1 MITTNFRRS
10 FIAYLVED
18 CLIRFNIFEIGEL
31 RMKRLFLSLCLGC
44 AVIVPAQALDP
55 GTPIIKVQS
64 GDAAYRV
71 SVLEEQVRQLNGRIE
86 ELTFQLLEMQEKIRR
101 QNEDNEFRF
110 QELEEK
116 KGSLDDGS
124 TDNVASNATGDSDLE
139 KPEPSDQTE
148 LNTDSSGNTNETETA
163 TAPTIDGVEI
173 YQGEGGL
180 DPNPSGTL
188 GTIQFDENGNIVD
201 TTIGKP
207 LDLTALPKAGDVQD
221 TLPESADELFDLG
234 YNHIQTG
241 RYQDAENML
250 SKFSV
255 NYADHPRMPEA
266 RFWLG
271 ESYLG
276 RSQFKKAA
284 EVYLDAQKRWP
295 NSKFGPQ
302 TLLKLGVSLAG
313 LNQRELACATFAKV
327 TQKYPD
333 TSRAV
338 RRNVAYEQN
347 AARCLTN

>member
-1 MITTNFRRS
+1 
-10 FIAYLVED
+10 
-18 CLIRFNIFEIGEL
+18 
-31 RMKRLFLSLCLGC
+31 MKRLFFSLCLSC
-44 AVIVPAQALDP
+44 AAILPAQALEP

-86 ELTFQLLEMQEKIRR
+86 ELTFQLLEMQEKLRR

-116 KGSLDDGS
+116 KGSLEGG
-124 TDNVASNATGDSDLE
+124 TTGNVASNDGDATSGDAGLE
-139 KPEPSDQTE
+139 KPEPSDQTVFTTE
-148 LNTDSSGNTNETETA
+148 SDGNSEQTQTETA
-163 TAPTIDGVEI
+163 SVPTIDGVEI

-188 GTIQFDENGNIVD
+188 GTIQFDENGNIID
-201 TTIGKP
+201 STIGKP
-207 LDLTALPKAGDVQD
+207 LDLTALPKAGEAQNI
-221 TLPESADELFDLG
+221 LPENANELFDLG
-234 YNHIQTG
+234 YNHVQTG
-241 RYQDAENML
+241 RYHDAEL
-250 SKFSV
+250 ALIRFSD
-255 NYADHPRMPEA
+255 NYGDHPRMPEA

-284 EVYLDAQKRWP
+284 ETYLDAQKRWP

-333 TSRAV
+333 SSRAV

>member
-1 MITTNFRRS
+1 
-10 FIAYLVED
+10 
-18 CLIRFNIFEIGEL
+18 
-31 RMKRLFLSLCLGC
+31 MKKLFLSLCLGC
-44 AVIVPAQALDP
+44 AVILPANALEP

-86 ELTFQLLEMQEKIRR
+86 ELTFQLLEMQEKLRR

-116 KGSLDDGS
+116 KGSLEDTSNDNLAS
-124 TDNVASNATGDSDLE
+124 TDGETSLE
-139 KPEPSDQTE
+139 KPEPSEQTVFTTE
-148 LNTDSSGNTNETETA
+148 SDGTNEQTETA
-163 TAPTIDGVEI
+163 TAPTTVPTIDGVEI

-188 GTIQFDENGNIVD
+188 GTIQFDENGNIID
-201 TTIGKP
+201 STIGKP
-207 LDLTALPKAGDVQD
+207 LDLTALPKTGEAQEA
-221 TLPESADELFDLG
+221 LPQSANDLFDLG
-234 YNHIQTG
+234 YNHVQTG
-241 RYQDAENML
+241 RYQDAEIAL
-250 SKFSV
+250 TRFSE
-255 NYADHPRMPEA
+255 NFSDHPRMPEA

-276 RSQFKKAA
+276 RGQFKQAA
-284 EVYLDAQKRWP
+284 EVYLDAQNRWP

-327 TQKYPD
+327 VQKYPD
-333 TSRAV
+333 SSRAV
-338 RRNVAYEQN
+338 RLNVAYEQN

>member
-1 MITTNFRRS
+1 
-10 FIAYLVED
+10 
-18 CLIRFNIFEIGEL
+18 
-31 RMKRLFLSLCLGC
+31 MKRLFLSLCLSC
-44 AVIVPAQALDP
+44 AVVLPAQALDP

-116 KGSLDDGS
+116 EGSLGGGT
-124 TDNVASNATGDSDLE
+124 TDSVASGTTGDSGLE
-139 KPEPSDQTE
+139 KPEPSDQAD
-148 LNTDSSGNTNETETA
+148 LNTDSGGNTSETA

-173 YQGEGGL
+173 YQGESGL
-180 DPNPSGTL
+180 DPNPSGAL
-188 GTIQFDENGNIVD
+188 GTIQFDENGNIID

-234 YNHIQTG
+234 YNHVQTG
-241 RYQDAENML
+241 RYEEAENML
-250 SKFSV
+250 TKFSN

>member
-1 MITTNFRRS
+1 
-10 FIAYLVED
+10 
-18 CLIRFNIFEIGEL
+18 
-31 RMKRLFLSLCLGC
+31 MKRLFLSLCLGC
-44 AVIVPAQALDP
+44 AMIMPAQALEP
-55 GTPIIKVQS
+55 GTPIIKIQS

-86 ELTFQLLEMQEKIRR
+86 ELTFQLLEMQEKLRR

-116 KGSLDDGS
+116 KGSLENDA
-124 TDNVASNATGDSDLE
+124 TDNLASNDGDTGLE
-139 KPEPSDQTE
+139 KPEPSDQTV
-148 LNTDSSGNTNETETA
+148 LSTDTDGSSEQTDTQTA

-173 YQGEGGL
+173 YQGKGGL

-188 GTIQFDENGNIVD
+188 GTIQFDENGNIINS
-201 TTIGKP
+201 TIGKP
-207 LDLTALPKAGDVQD
+207 LDLTALPKAGEAQD
-221 TLPESADELFDLG
+221 LLPQNANELFDLG
-234 YNHIQTG
+234 YNHVQTG
-241 RYQDAENML
+241 RYEDAETAL
-250 SKFSV
+250 VKFSE
-255 NYADHPRMPEA
+255 NYVDHPRLPEV

-276 RSQFKKAA
+276 RSQFKQAA

>member
-1 MITTNFRRS
+1 
-10 FIAYLVED
+10 
-18 CLIRFNIFEIGEL
+18 
-31 RMKRLFLSLCLGC
+31 MKRLFLSLCLGC
-44 AVIVPAQALDP
+44 AVVMPAQALEP
-55 GTPIIKVQS
+55 GTPILKVQS

-86 ELTFQLLEMQEKIRR
+86 ELTFQLLEMQEKLRR

-110 QELEEK
+110 QELEQK
-116 KGSLDDGS
+116 KGSLENGS
-124 TDNVASNATGDSDLE
+124 TDDVASNDGETSLE
-139 KPEPSDQTE
+139 KPEPSDQTVF
-148 LNTDSSGNTNETETA
+148 NTDSDGTTQQEETA
-163 TAPTIDGVEI
+163 KAPTIDGVEI

-188 GTIQFDENGNIVD
+188 GTILFDENGNVVD
-201 TTIGKP
+201 STIGKP
-207 LDLTALPKAGDVQD
+207 LDLTSLPKAGEAQNA
-221 TLPESADELFDLG
+221 LPASADELFDLG
-234 YNHIQTG
+234 YNHVQTG
-241 RYQDAENML
+241 RYQDAETAL
-250 SKFSV
+250 VKFSD
-255 NYADHPRMPEA
+255 NYSDHPRMPEA

-284 EVYLDAQKRWP
+284 EIYLDAQKRWP

>member
-1 MITTNFRRS
+1 M
-10 FIAYLVED
+10 
-18 CLIRFNIFEIGEL
+18 
-31 RMKRLFLSLCLGC
+31 
-44 AVIVPAQALDP
+44 PAQALEP
-55 GTPIIKVQS
+55 GTPILKVQS

-86 ELTFQLLEMQEKIRR
+86 ELTFQLLELQEKMRR
-101 QNEDNEFRF
+101 QNEDYEFRF

-116 KGSLDDGS
+116 KGSLEDGT
-124 TDNVASNATGDSDLE
+124 TDNLASNEGETSLE
-139 KPEPSDQTE
+139 KPEPSEQTE
-148 LNTDSSGNTNETETA
+148 INTDSDGNTQETETA

-173 YQGEGGL
+173 FQGEGGL
-180 DPNPSGTL
+180 DPNSSGTL
-188 GTIQFDENGNIVD
+188 GTILFDENGNVID
-201 TTIGKP
+201 STIGKP
-207 LDLTALPKAGDVQD
+207 LDLTALPKAGETQEAI
-221 TLPESADELFDLG
+221 PQSADELFDLG
-234 YNHIQTG
+234 YNHVQTG
-241 RYQDAENML
+241 RYQDAETML
-250 SKFSV
+250 TQFST
-255 NYADHPRMPEA
+255 NYSDHPRMPEA

-276 RSQFKKAA
+276 RGDFKKAA
-284 EVYLDAQKRWP
+284 EVYLDAQNKWP

>member
-1 MITTNFRRS
+1 
-10 FIAYLVED
+10 
-18 CLIRFNIFEIGEL
+18 
-31 RMKRLFLSLCLGC
+31 MKRLFLSLCLGC
-44 AVIVPAQALDP
+44 AITLPAHALEP

-86 ELTFQLLEMQEKIRR
+86 ELTFQLLEMQEKLRR

-116 KGSLDDGS
+116 NGSLEDG
-124 TDNVASNATGDSDLE
+124 TTNNVASNSGDNSLE
-139 KPEPSDQTE
+139 KPEPSDQTVI
-148 LNTDSSGNTNETETA
+148 NTDSDGVNEQSQTETA

-173 YQGEGGL
+173 YQGEGGQ
-180 DPNPSGTL
+180 DTNISGSL
-188 GTIQFDENGNIVD
+188 GTILFDENGNIID
-201 TTIGKP
+201 STIGKP
-207 LDLTALPKAGDVQD
+207 LDLTALPKAGEQQDV
-221 TLPESADELFDLG
+221 LPQSADELFDLG
-234 YNHIQTG
+234 YNHVQTG
-241 RYQDAENML
+241 RYQDAETTL
-250 SKFSV
+250 LKFSD
-255 NYADHPRMPEA
+255 NYSDHPRMPEA

-284 EVYLDAQKRWP
+284 ETYLDAQKRWP

>member
-1 MITTNFRRS
+1 
-10 FIAYLVED
+10 
-18 CLIRFNIFEIGEL
+18 
-31 RMKRLFLSLCLGC
+31 MKRLFLSLCLSC
-44 AVIVPAQALDP
+44 VAVLPAQALEP
-55 GTPIIKVQS
+55 GTPVIKVQS

-86 ELTFQLLEMQEKIRR
+86 ELTFQLLELQEQIRR

-110 QELEEK
+110 QELEQK
-116 KGSLDDGS
+116 KGSLEGGT
-124 TDNVASNATGDSDLE
+124 TDNVASNNGDAGLE
-139 KPEPSDQTE
+139 KLEPSDQTVF
-148 LNTDSSGNTNETETA
+148 NTDSDGNAEQTQTETA
-163 TAPTIDGVEI
+163 AVPTIDGVEI

-188 GTIQFDENGNIVD
+188 GTIQFDENGNIID
-201 TTIGKP
+201 STIGKP
-207 LDLTALPKAGDVQD
+207 LDLTALPKAGEAQDV
-221 TLPESADELFDLG
+221 LPQNANELFDLG
-234 YNHIQTG
+234 YNHVQTG
-241 RYQDAENML
+241 RYQDAEL
-250 SKFSV
+250 ALIKFSD
-255 NYADHPRMPEA
+255 NYGDHPRMPEA

-284 EVYLDAQKRWP
+284 ETYLDAQKRWP

-333 TSRAV
+333 SSRAV

>member
-1 MITTNFRRS
+1 M
-10 FIAYLVED
+10 
-18 CLIRFNIFEIGEL
+18 
-31 RMKRLFLSLCLGC
+31 
-44 AVIVPAQALDP
+44 PAQALQP
-55 GTPIIKVQS
+55 GMPIIKVQS

-86 ELTFQLLEMQEKIRR
+86 ELTFQLLEMQEKLRR

-116 KGSLDDGS
+116 KGSLSDGT
-124 TDNVASNATGDSDLE
+124 TDNVASSTTGDTGLE
-139 KPEPSDQTE
+139 KPEPSDQTAI
-148 LNTDSSGNTNETETA
+148 NTDSDGNTEQSQTEIA
-163 TAPTIDGVEI
+163 KVPMIDGVEI

-180 DPNPSGTL
+180 DPNLSGNL
-188 GTIQFDENGNIVD
+188 GTILFDENGNIVD
-201 TTIGKP
+201 STIGKP
-207 LDLTALPKAGDVQD
+207 LDLTALPKAGEVQD
-221 TLPESADELFDLG
+221 TMPESADELFDLG
-234 YNHIQTG
+234 FNHVQTG
-241 RYQDAENML
+241 RYQEAENTL
-250 SKFSV
+250 VKFSD
-255 NYADHPRMPEA
+255 NYANHPRMPEA

-284 EVYLDAQKRWP
+284 ETYLDAQKRWP

-327 TQKYPD
+327 SQKYPN

>member
-1 MITTNFRRS
+1 
-10 FIAYLVED
+10 
-18 CLIRFNIFEIGEL
+18 
-31 RMKRLFLSLCLGC
+31 MKQLFLSLCLGC
-44 AVIVPAQALDP
+44 AVIVPVKALEP
-55 GTPIIKVQS
+55 GTPVINIQS

-86 ELTFQLLEMQEKIRR
+86 ELTFQLLEMQEKLRR

-116 KGSLDDGS
+116 KGSLEDTS
-124 TDNVASNATGDSDLE
+124 NDNLASSEGNTSLE
-139 KPEPSDQTE
+139 KPEPSDQTVF
-148 LNTDSSGNTNETETA
+148 TTESDGTSEQTA
-163 TAPTIDGVEI
+163 TAEVPTTVPTIDGVEI
-173 YQGEGGL
+173 YQGQGGL

-188 GTIQFDENGNIVD
+188 GTIQFDENGNIID
-201 TTIGKP
+201 STIGKP
-207 LDLTALPKAGDVQD
+207 LDLTALPKVGETQDV
-221 TLPESADELFDLG
+221 LPQNANELFDIG
-234 YNHIQTG
+234 YNHVQTG
-241 RYQDAENML
+241 RYQDAEL
-250 SKFSV
+250 ALVKFSE

-276 RSQFKKAA
+276 RSQFKDAA
-284 EVYLDAQKRWP
+284 EVYLDAQNRWP

-327 TQKYPD
+327 AQKYPD
-333 TSRAV
+333 SSRAV

>member
-1 MITTNFRRS
+1 
-10 FIAYLVED
+10 
-18 CLIRFNIFEIGEL
+18 
-31 RMKRLFLSLCLGC
+31 MKRLFLSLCLGC
-44 AVIVPAQALDP
+44 AVIMPAQNPAMALEP
-55 GTPIIKVQS
+55 GTPVIKIQS
-64 GDAAYRV
+64 DDAAYRV
-71 SVLEEQVRQLNGRIE
+71 SVLEEQIRQLNGRIE
-86 ELTFQLLEMQEKIRR
+86 ELTFQLLEMQEKLRR

-110 QELEEK
+110 QELEQKE
-116 KGSLDDGS
+116 GSLDNGS
-124 TDNVASNATGDSDLE
+124 SGNLASSSTGDTTSGDTGLE
-139 KPEPSDQTE
+139 KPEPSDQTVF
-148 LNTDSSGNTNETETA
+148 NTDSDGNSKETETA

-201 TTIGKP
+201 STIGKP
-207 LDLTALPKAGDVQD
+207 LDLTALPKAGQAQDV
-221 TLPESADELFDLG
+221 LPENADELFDLG
-234 YNHIQTG
+234 YSHVQTG
-241 RYQDAENML
+241 RYQDAENTL
-250 SKFSV
+250 LKFSD
-255 NYADHPRMPEA
+255 NYADHPRMPEV

-295 NSKFGPQ
+295 NSKFGAQ

-327 TQKYPD
+327 LQKYPD

-338 RRNVAYEQN
+338 RRNVGYEQN

>member
-1 MITTNFRRS
+1 
-10 FIAYLVED
+10 
-18 CLIRFNIFEIGEL
+18 
-31 RMKRLFLSLCLGC
+31 MKQLFLSFCLGC
-44 AVIVPAQALDP
+44 AVIMPAQALEP

-64 GDAAYRV
+64 GDEAYRV

-86 ELTFQLLEMQEKIRR
+86 ELTFQLLEMQEKLRR

-116 KGSLDDGS
+116 KGSLED
-124 TDNVASNATGDSDLE
+124 TTNENIASNGGDTSLE
-139 KPEPSDQTE
+139 KPEPSEQTV
-148 LNTDSSGNTNETETA
+148 LTTDSDGTSEKTETETA

-188 GTIQFDENGNIVD
+188 GTIQFDENGNIID

-207 LDLTALPKAGDVQD
+207 LDLTALPKAGDAQNV
-221 TLPESADELFDLG
+221 LPQNADELFDLG
-234 YNHIQTG
+234 YNYVQTG
-241 RYQDAENML
+241 RYEDAEL
-250 SKFSV
+250 ALVKFSDNFV
-255 NYADHPRMPEA
+255 DHPRLPEA

-276 RSQFKKAA
+276 RSQFKQAA
-284 EVYLDAQKRWP
+284 EVYLNAQNRWP

-333 TSRAV
+333 SSRAV

>member
-1 MITTNFRRS
+1 
-10 FIAYLVED
+10 
-18 CLIRFNIFEIGEL
+18 
-31 RMKRLFLSLCLGC
+31 MKHLFLSLCLGC
-44 AVIVPAQALDP
+44 AVIVPAQALEP
-55 GTPIIKVQS
+55 GTPILKVQS

-86 ELTFQLLEMQEKIRR
+86 ELTFQLLEMQEKLRR

-116 KGSLDDGS
+116 KGSLDDNAS
-124 TDNVASNATGDSDLE
+124 ENLASNDGETSLE
-139 KPEPSDQTE
+139 KPEPSEQTVFT
-148 LNTDSSGNTNETETA
+148 TDSDGTTEQAA
-163 TAPTIDGVEI
+163 TKQVPTIDGVEI
-173 YQGEGGL
+173 YQGEAGL

-188 GTIQFDENGNIVD
+188 GTIQFDENGNIID
-201 TTIGKP
+201 STIGKP
-207 LDLTALPKAGDVQD
+207 LDLTALPRAGEAQEA
-221 TLPESADELFDLG
+221 LPQTANGLFDLG
-234 YNHIQTG
+234 YNHVQTG
-241 RYQDAENML
+241 RYQDAEVAL
-250 SKFSV
+250 TKFSE
-255 NYADHPRMPEA
+255 NYSDHPRMPEA

-276 RSQFKKAA
+276 RSQFKQAA
-284 EVYLDAQKRWP
+284 EVYLDAQNRWP

-333 TSRAV
+333 SSRAV

>member
-1 MITTNFRRS
+1 
-10 FIAYLVED
+10 
-18 CLIRFNIFEIGEL
+18 
-31 RMKRLFLSLCLGC
+31 MKRLFLSLCLGC
-44 AVIVPAQALDP
+44 AVIVPAHALEP
-55 GTPIIKVQS
+55 GTPVIKVQS

-86 ELTFQLLEMQEKIRR
+86 ELTFQLLQLQEQIRR

-116 KGSLDDGS
+116 KGSLGAGENN
-124 TDNVASNATGDSDLE
+124 NVASHSGDTGLE
-139 KPEPSDQTE
+139 KPEPSDQTTE
-148 LNTDSSGNTNETETA
+148 LNTDTDGTSTEIETETA
-163 TAPTIDGVEI
+163 TTPTIDGVEI
-173 YQGEGGL
+173 FQGEPGL

-188 GTIQFDENGNIVD
+188 GTIQFDENGNIID
-201 TTIGKP
+201 STIGKP
-207 LDLTALPKAGDVQD
+207 LDLTALPKAGEEQ
-221 TLPESADELFDLG
+221 TALPQTANELFDLG
-234 YNHIQTG
+234 YNHVQTG
-241 RYQDAENML
+241 RYEDAEQAL
-250 SKFSV
+250 ITFSDT
-255 NYADHPRMPEA
+255 YADHPRMPEA

-276 RSQFKKAA
+276 RNQFKQAA
-284 EVYLDAQKRWP
+284 EVYLDAQNRFP

-327 TQKYPD
+327 LQKYPD
-333 TSRAV
+333 SSRVV

>member
-1 MITTNFRRS
+1 
-10 FIAYLVED
+10 
-18 CLIRFNIFEIGEL
+18 
-31 RMKRLFLSLCLGC
+31 MKRLFLSLCLGC
-44 AVIVPAQALDP
+44 AAVMPVKALEP
-55 GTPIIKVQS
+55 GTPIIQVQS

-86 ELTFQLLEMQEKIRR
+86 ELTFQLLEMQEKLRR
-101 QNEDNEFRF
+101 QNEDTEFRF
-110 QELEEK
+110 QELEQK
-116 KGSLDDGS
+116 KGSLDDGA
-124 TDNVASNATGDSDLE
+124 TDNLASNDGETSLE
-139 KPEPSDQTE
+139 KPEPSDQTVF
-148 LNTDSSGNTNETETA
+148 NTDTDGNSEQTDTQTA

-188 GTIQFDENGNIVD
+188 GTIQFDENGNIID
-201 TTIGKP
+201 STIGKP
-207 LDLTALPKAGDVQD
+207 LDLTALPKAGEAQD
-221 TLPESADELFDLG
+221 LLPQNANELFDLG
-234 YNHIQTG
+234 YNHVQTG
-241 RYQDAENML
+241 RYEDAEIAL
-250 SKFSV
+250 VKFSESYV
-255 NYADHPRMPEA
+255 DHPRLPEA

-276 RSQFKKAA
+276 RSQFKQAA

-333 TSRAV
+333 TSRV
-338 RRNVAYEQN
+338 IRRNVAYEQN